1 MPPAENCPS
10 VVPNRANKRRW
21 AGLLSN
27 SCLCQTWA
35 EWEAHVFCER
45 PQTANVSSVASEL
58 KLVSRPN
65 KMNWMYKIII
75 ITINAPQC
83 DRLLIFWVQNYS
95 DGRLAGLGGAKCYSH
110 VDLRACCATDEKNA
124 INLHESVSC
133 TFSTHDWL
141 PLLCRSLMNQ
151 HK

>member
-10 VVPNRANKRRW
+10 SYPIGQTNGAELAYLAIPVCAKLEPNGK
-21 AGLLSN
+21 
-27 SCLCQTWA
+27 
-35 EWEAHVFCER
+35 HMFFCER

-65 KMNWMYKIII
+65 KMNWMYKTII

-95 DGRLAGLGGAKCYSH
+95 DGRIAGLGGAECFSH